1 MIYLNKYD
9 PKLDYYTPVIVTN
22 EKMIKEKP
30 DTVKAFMAATAKGYQ
45 YAIQK
50 PEEAAGILLK
60 ANPDLDK
67 KISSSPARSGSARN
81 IRTTLPAGASRRSLC
96 GKITRPGCRT
106 INCWKRSLTRTQHLR
121 ISSFRNPNKRDKEW
135 LSNGQRA
142 AQHSNYTENRK
153 Q

>member
-67 KISSSPARSGSARN
+67 KN
-81 IRTTLPAGASRRSLC
+81 LVVASQ
-96 GKITRPGCRT
+96 K
-106 INCWKRSLTRTQHLR
+106 
-121 ISSFRNPNKRDKEW
+121 W
-135 LSNGQRA
+135 LSPKYQDDAPRWGEQKKSVWENYA
-142 AQHSNYTENRK
+142 AWMQDHKLLEKKLDADAAFTNQFLPESK
-153 Q
+153 